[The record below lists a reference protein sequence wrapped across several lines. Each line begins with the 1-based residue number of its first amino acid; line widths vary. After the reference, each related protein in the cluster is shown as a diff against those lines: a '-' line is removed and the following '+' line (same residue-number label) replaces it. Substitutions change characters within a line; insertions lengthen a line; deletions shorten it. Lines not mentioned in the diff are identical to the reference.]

1 MGYFYRGR
9 HRVPSN
15 HLRTTGR
22 IAATGAAAVVL
33 PLAFTGQAHAAVPDV
48 NWDPII
54 ACESGGDPGAANT
67 GSTAS
72 GLYQF
77 LDSTWRSLGGSTAR
91 AKDASV
97 AEQTAIAN
105 KAYAQSGLTP
115 WAASKSC
122 WAGESAP
129 APVKVRKATPKAV
142 PKATHTAHH
151 SAPTPKPAT
160 TPKATNSRNTATP
173 HGNYTVR
180 PGDTL
185 SGLAGV
191 HWRDVYNTNR
201 ATIGTNPDRIYP
213 GQQLTL

>member
-1 MGYFYRGR
+1 MDYFYRGR
-9 HRVPSN
+9 HRVPPT

-22 IAATGAAAVVL
+22 LAATSAAAVVI
-33 PLAFTGQAHAAVPDV
+33 PLALTGQAQAAVPDI

-54 ACESGGDPGAANT
+54 ACESGGDPTAANAN
-67 GSTAS
+67 STAS

-77 LDSTWRSLGGSTAR
+77 LDSTWQSLGGSTAR

-122 WAGESAP
+122 WAGKSAP
-129 APVKVRKATPKAV
+129 APVKVHKAAPRVVHSAPHAAAPVPKPVVV
-142 PKATHTAHH
+142 PKATK
-151 SAPTPKPAT
+151 SW
-160 TPKATNSRNTATP
+160 KAAAA

-191 HWRDVYNTNR
+191 HWRDVYNANR
-201 ATIGTNPDRIYP
+201 GTIGANPDRIYP
-213 GQQLTL
+213 GEQLSL

>member
-54 ACESGGDPGAANT
+54 ACESGGDPAAANT

-77 LDSTWRSLGGSTAR
+77 LDSTWKSLGGSTAR

-105 KAYAQSGLTP
+105 KAYAQSGLAP
-115 WAASKSC
+115 WAASQSC
-122 WAGESAP
+122 WAGKSAP
-129 APVKVRKATPKAV
+129 APVKVHKAT

-151 SAPTPKPAT
+151 SASVPKPAV
-160 TPKATNSRNTATP
+160 TPKATKSRLPAAP

-180 PGDTL
+180 SGDTL

-191 HWRDVYNTNR
+191 HWRDVYNANR
-201 ATIGTNPDRIYP
+201 ATIGSNPDRIYP

>member
-33 PLAFTGQAHAAVPDV
+33 PLAFTGQAHAAVPGV

-54 ACESGGDPGAANT
+54 ACESGGDPSAANT

-77 LDSTWRSLGGSTAR
+77 LDSTWQSLGGSTAR

-97 AEQTAIAN
+97 AEQTAIAD
-105 KAYAQSGLTP
+105 KAYAQSGLAP
-115 WAASKSC
+115 WAASQSC
-122 WAGESAP
+122 WAGKSAT
-129 APVKVRKATPKAV
+129 APVKAHKATPKATHAA
-142 PKATHTAHH
+142 PHTA
-151 SAPTPKPAT
+151 AAQPKPV
-160 TPKATNSRNTATP
+160 TPKATKSWNTAAP

-191 HWRDVYNTNR
+191 HWRDVFNANR
-201 ATIGTNPDRIYP
+201 GTIGSNPDRIYP
-213 GQQLTL
+213 GEQLSL